1 MQIRLTVSEFAE
13 KHHFSEE
20 YVRQMC
26 RGYEDKKRNKQPYHL
41 PDGWRAEQIGR
52 DWIISSVPKHAELA
66 ADFECLDLPALV
78 EAIQDLHITIGAASS
93 ARASINIEIT
103 MSKKGSTLRAR
114 GRGIQSRSQF
124 RSNLLNELDSLKAIW
139 RLQIE
144 TAEKKLSS
152 TQRNK
157 NEVVDSKLEICVSCG
172 DYLDPTRSPAQIYCN
187 LRCRKRHYIWIAAQ
201 ANCPNKFIRETRI
214 NKKSTKIRRRLMG

>member
-1 MQIRLTVSEFAE
+1 MQKRLTVSEFAA
-13 KHHFSEE
+13 KFGLSQE

-26 RGYEDKKRNKQPYHL
+26 RGYEDKKRNKQPYQL

-66 ADFECLDLPALV
+66 ADFECLDLPALLEV
-78 EAIQDLHITIGAASS
+78 IQDLHLTIGAAP

-103 MSKKGSTLRAR
+103 MSQKGSTLKAR

-124 RSNLLNELDSLKAIW
+124 RANLLNELDSLKAIW

-152 TQRNK
+152 ALRSK
-157 NEVVDSKLEICVSCG
+157 NEAVDSKLEICVSCG
-172 DYLDPTRSPAQIYCN
+172 EYLAPERGPAQIYCN
-187 LRCRKRHYIWIAAQ
+187 VRCRKRHYIWIAAQ